1 MKTTFSVYLR
11 LPVHMWI
18 CGFRLSTGCQVDK
31 WVLFPEENSFSC
43 SQHFSGTCGFAV

>member
-31 WVLFPEENSFSC
+31 RVLFPRGEQFLL
-43 SQHFSGTCGFAV
+43 FPAFLRYL